1 MFIHFYVFIYSF
13 SFAIIWII
21 FFKVYFLL
29 IITLHIFI
37 STDNVVWHLSRCL
50 LEMHLLFRGFKNIFI
65 GITLIY
71 KVVLVNFQV
80 YSKANQLCINI
91 YPFLFRFFSHVGYY
105 IVLSRFHYAIQQ
117 VIVTYP
123 FFYIVVCVRP
133 SYPPNAPPPHISPLV
148 TINLVLKSLSVS

>member
-80 YSKANQLCINI
+80 YSKANPLCINI
-91 YPFLFRFFSHVGYY
+91 YPFLFRFFSHQVTTQYWVNFPMLYSRSPSPVYSIYNSVY
-105 IVLSRFHYAIQQ
+105 I
-117 VIVTYP
+117 
-123 FFYIVVCVRP
+123 
-133 SYPPNAPPPHISPLV
+133 
-148 TINLVLKSLSVS
+148 SVPTT